1 MKLKQTTVLG
11 FCKTT
16 YERVF
21 SFLTHKRDCVV
32 EGLDCLKGR
41 EGSSLQ
47 KMSWLFGSEVD
58 LSSAE
63 RAIDQLSKDRDASQ
77 DKVTKLQEQAQQQK
91 RRIEDWQ
98 RKMEAALNTDEQV
111 WSVRMSN
118 HPSAVIGFH
127 VCLCVSVYDEIRR
140 SEYSKRFVVLIS
152 VKASPMYTEH
162 EHINTY
168 VQAQKTLDNAKLAL
182 QQKSSEIGT
191 YIYTCIY
198 ACLYVSIQN

>member
-1 MKLKQTTVLG
+1 M
-11 FCKTT
+11 
-16 YERVF
+16 
-21 SFLTHKRDCVV
+21 V

-111 WSVRMSN
+111 WSIRMSN
-118 HPSAVIGFH
+118 HPSSVIGFQ
-127 VCLCVSVYDEIRR
+127 CVSVFLCMM
-140 SEYSKRFVVLIS
+140 RF
-152 VKASPMYTEH
+152 
-162 EHINTY
+162 
-168 VQAQKTLDNAKLAL
+168 
-182 QQKSSEIGT
+182 GG
-191 YIYTCIY
+191 
-198 ACLYVSIQN
+198 QNIPRDLSYLSQ